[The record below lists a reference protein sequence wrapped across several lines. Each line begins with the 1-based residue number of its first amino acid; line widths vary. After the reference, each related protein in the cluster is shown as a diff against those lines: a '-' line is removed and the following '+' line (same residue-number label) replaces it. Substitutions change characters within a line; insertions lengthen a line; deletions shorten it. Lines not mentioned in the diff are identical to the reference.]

1 MLNSQKLSFRLSAN
15 KRYQKVSTIARLQA
29 SVKQD
34 SAYVFYMT
42 TIVYTIQS
50 LLYIHTIGLIFAV
63 KNNIDIQFETCIR
76 IYMCT
81 ISTQTKCIGVMRPR
95 TSQYQ
100 CRIGLHKQ
108 HGLRNGKKNWLLPKF
123 QRCCRAWSR
132 CYLPGVNDLDGKFN
146 INPVICG
153 SFPQKGNT
161 LRRMWSYFYTQIY
174 VHRKVFYYIIIVLAL
189 PWKYILLE
197 KKTH

>member
-1 MLNSQKLSFRLSAN
+1 MLNSQKLSLRLSAN

-42 TIVYTIQS
+42 PIVYTIQS

-100 CRIGLHKQ
+100 CHIGLHKQ
-108 HGLRNGKKNWLLPKF
+108 HGLRDDKKN
-123 QRCCRAWSR
+123 
-132 CYLPGVNDLDGKFN
+132 
-146 INPVICG
+146 
-153 SFPQKGNT
+153 
-161 LRRMWSYFYTQIY
+161 
-174 VHRKVFYYIIIVLAL
+174 
-189 PWKYILLE
+189 
-197 KKTH
+197 